1 MERFSN
7 TRLHPAGLTKLMTLY
22 VAFQAI
28 ESGEVGLDDPIR
40 VSGKAEWVIGTEVEL
55 KKDAVINLRYLIR
68 AAGVGGA
75 NDASMAL
82 AEGLSGSEE
91 LFAQRMNTT
100 AKDIGL
106 KRSAWKNPHGL
117 TEKGHMSSA
126 KDLANLFIA
135 HARDF
140 PEYFHLFS
148 HRTADTGSRQ
158 VSNSSRRL
166 LSGVKGT
173 TGAKYGYTHAAG
185 YSGVVGVGRGG
196 KGIVAVVLGE
206 KSTVKLIARVNAIVD
221 AAYEKIKLN

>member
-1 MERFSN
+1 
-7 TRLHPAGLTKLMTLY
+7 
-22 VAFQAI
+22 
-28 ESGEVGLDDPIR
+28 
-40 VSGKAEWVIGTEVEL
+40 
-55 KKDAVINLRYLIR
+55 
-68 AAGVGGA
+68 
-75 NDASMAL
+75 
-82 AEGLSGSEE
+82 
-91 LFAQRMNTT
+91 MNIT

-148 HRTADTGSRQ
+148 HRTADAGSRQ
-158 VSNSSRRL
+158 VSNSSRQL

-185 YSGVVGVGRGG
+185 YSGVVFVERSG

-206 KSTVKLIARVNAIVD
+206 KSTVKLIARINAIID